1 MEALNAGDSEKLASV
16 LIPEEREGA
25 KEAQIPNDSIS
36 NATIEKI
43 SETIDRAEVT
53 AEYDVEIIIESRAIE
68 GHVKVSIS
76 LEKRGDVWLISNMEP
91 IETVQDSVEV
101 LVHDEAENLIAGAK
115 VTIGSA
121 QEEIIRTEITNA
133 SGLAIFEKIPA
144 PDNIIATL
152 EGYTPSTGW
161 GMVFGQPYK
170 VRLES
175 VESLYERR
183 EHAVLTVVDPPILF
197 IAQDGSAKAIATV
210 YSFDRPSRVA
220 VQLQEG
226 FEPSLKFH
234 LESTPE
240 DVMLPDTGQA
250 EIQLTI
256 RVGSAVEPGIYRI
269 NVKPTVSEDLRQ
281 QGEGE
286 GYGAGGATLI
296 IKVKAP

>member
-101 LVHDEAENLIAGAK
+101 LVHDEAENPIAGAK

-121 QEEIIRTEITNA
+121 QAEIIRTEITNA

-161 GMVFGQPYK
+161 GMVFYK
-170 VRLES
+170 G
-175 VESLYERR
+175 SL
-183 EHAVLTVVDPPILF
+183 
-197 IAQDGSAKAIATV
+197 
-210 YSFDRPSRVA
+210 
-220 VQLQEG
+220 
-226 FEPSLKFH
+226 
-234 LESTPE
+234 
-240 DVMLPDTGQA
+240 
-250 EIQLTI
+250 I
-256 RVGSAVEPGIYRI
+256 RCG
-269 NVKPTVSEDLRQ
+269 
-281 QGEGE
+281 
-286 GYGAGGATLI
+286 
-296 IKVKAP
+296 